1 MNEERASGA
10 IIVSKREE
18 HWHVLCIKDRN
29 GKITFPKGHIEHN
42 ETTIEAA
49 IREAQ
54 EETGISGLI
63 HLAPLSDVSYMYS
76 LAGVTI
82 HKTVQYHLFT
92 CEGLQDLVPQKEEG
106 ILNVMWIPL
115 DRVRT
120 KLGYPTSYEPII
132 DEVTH
137 TLSL

>member
-1 MNEERASGA
+1 MKEELASGA
-10 IIVSKREE
+10 IIVTNKGEQ
-18 HWHVLCIKDRN
+18 WHVLCITDRT
-29 GKITFPKGHIEHN
+29 GKITFPKGHREGN
-42 ETTIEAA
+42 ETPIEAA

-54 EETGISGLI
+54 EETGVLGLTY
-63 HLAPLSDVSYMYS
+63 LATLSDVSYTYM
-76 LAGVTI
+76 LDGKTI